1 MSLIELNCPQK
12 WPIQCC
18 LSNLSFIPFK
28 PTSNKSKTDIY
39 FSPFSY
45 NFHNTPK
52 FAVELYIP
60 FDSAVRATK
69 YLYSLCLILFQFF
82 YLTAPTNPKMNKYL
96 QLYIHLQILSGEY
109 VEKIWLSMVGVLLD
123 FLLRIEFISVIRSTE
138 KKIVEILFFWIT
150 NNILTLS

>member
-1 MSLIELNCPQK
+1 
-12 WPIQCC
+12 
-18 LSNLSFIPFK
+18 
-28 PTSNKSKTDIY
+28 
-39 FSPFSY
+39 
-45 NFHNTPK
+45 
-52 FAVELYIP
+52 
-60 FDSAVRATK
+60 
-69 YLYSLCLILFQFF
+69 
-82 YLTAPTNPKMNKYL
+82 MNKYL